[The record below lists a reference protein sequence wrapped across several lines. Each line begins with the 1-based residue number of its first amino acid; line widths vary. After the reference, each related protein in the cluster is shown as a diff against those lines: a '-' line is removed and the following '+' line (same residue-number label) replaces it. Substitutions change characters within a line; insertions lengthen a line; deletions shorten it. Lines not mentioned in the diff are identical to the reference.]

1 ELEVYRQANPREERK
16 IERIKGLGQ
25 MDASELFEST
35 MDPNQRQ
42 CERIIRELMG
52 MKSDK
57 RKEYLERR
65 DYREAELTI
74 SEEQKI
80 NLINLLLV
88 NFLRYAYAVVEDR
101 ALPNIH
107 DGLKPVQRRIL
118 FALYQLGITPNKA
131 EVTSA
136 NIVVYGRGNF
146 GYDKN
151 PPAAMRYTKEEPVVL
166 PVSLPNLLLNG
177 SSGIAVGMTSDIPP
191 HHLGG
196 TLTATINL
204 INNPDLITIQK
215 IQKELSRKDQQIA
228 AVSSNIREEA
238 VVIGKQA
245 VEEELSQLVSE
256 RKKIEEDFIQLKKKV
271 NQELV
276 NDLQGPDFPTGGYVL
291 EKEKLP

>member
-1 ELEVYRQANPREERK
+1 IYNAMANMVR
-16 IERIKGLGQ
+16 
-25 MDASELFEST
+25 A
-35 MDPNQRQ
+35 
-42 CERIIRELMG
+42 
-52 MKSDK
+52 DK
-57 RKEYLERR
+57 
-65 DYREAELTI
+65 
-74 SEEQKI
+74 
-80 NLINLLLV
+80 
-88 NFLRYAYAVVEDR
+88 FRYP
-101 ALPNIH
+101 L
-107 DGLKPVQRRIL
+107 
-118 FALYQLGITPNKA
+118 
-131 EVTSA
+131 
-136 NIVVYGRGNF
+136 VYGRGNF

-215 IQKELSRKDQQIA
+215 LKEKIRFNDQQITA
-228 AVSSNIREEA
+228 ADF
-238 VVIGKQA
+238 KMQ
-245 VEEELSQLVSE
+245 EEENSAAKQLIEEKYNVLISE